1 LFTKSDDEFTGPIAQ
16 GSMVGPRAKDL
27 KEPLAK
33 VGIMAESMTEDTKG
47 ARGIA
52 EALGD
57 LSGGATF
64 DEVGA
69 EGLVL
74 ALLGG
79 LGSGEELGGL
89 PFR

>member
-1 LFTKSDDEFTGPIAQ
+1 
-16 GSMVGPRAKDL
+16 MVGSRAKDL
-27 KEPLAK
+27 KESLAK

-47 ARGIA
+47 AKGIA

-57 LSGGATF
+57 LGRGTTF

-74 ALLGG
+74 ALLRC

>member
-1 LFTKSDDEFTGPIAQ
+1 L
-16 GSMVGPRAKDL
+16 DL
-27 KEPLAK
+27 KESLTK

-57 LSGGATF
+57 HSGGATF
-64 DEVGA
+64 DEVGT

-79 LGSGEELGGL
+79 FGSGEELGGL